1 MISAF
6 RAVFGVLF
14 HSIHHFKNYSTRH
27 SERSGATHVD
37 TLGLPSTRHPE
48 ALAEGAT
55 QRICTRVSEAKLV
68 PKTTLLRAVQIQD
81 RTGFCIAFHGC
92 KILNQVQDD
101 SVVGTFDNNRRA
113 AFTLAEVLITLG
125 IIGIVAAMTIPTL
138 ISNMQE
144 MYFHAKWKECY
155 ATLNNAFKM
164 AAAHEP
170 ALLVKAK
177 NSYYIKKEF
186 ISAILSNLQ
195 VIDECSAQRI
205 YGNDLCD
212 YNPENSNVKYK
223 WAGIL
228 HDNIDACYYKS
239 LAGNVICP
247 GDFGVMAALLKN
259 GAAVY
264 FGGLWQEYTIV
275 VDVNNFT
282 GGPNILGKDV
292 YAISL
297 SSGNPSQIHPKNLYI
312 EDLHFKPY
320 GAVGTLT
327 EINGYSGCDPNIG
340 TDAERTLYEAPG
352 AGCSYK
358 YLYEK

>member
-1 MISAF
+1 MQFIY
-6 RAVFGVLF
+6 LKYM
-14 HSIHHFKNYSTRH
+14 KNLLRGNKILWQKFFNQVVKILCQNNLLTNLLSLNRH

-55 QRICTRVSEAKLV
+55 
-68 PKTTLLRAVQIQD
+68 
-81 RTGFCIAFHGC
+81 H
-92 KILNQVQDD
+92 
-101 SVVGTFDNNRRA
+101 VGTFDKNRRA

-195 VIDECSAQRI
+195 VIDECSARN

-228 HDNIDACYYKS
+228 HDNINACYYKS

-247 GDFGVMAALLKN
+247 GDFGMMAALLKN

>member
-1 MISAF
+1 
-6 RAVFGVLF
+6 
-14 HSIHHFKNYSTRH
+14 
-27 SERSGATHVD
+27 
-37 TLGLPSTRHPE
+37 
-48 ALAEGAT
+48 
-55 QRICTRVSEAKLV
+55 
-68 PKTTLLRAVQIQD
+68 
-81 RTGFCIAFHGC
+81 
-92 KILNQVQDD
+92 
-101 SVVGTFDNNRRA
+101 
-113 AFTLAEVLITLG
+113 
-125 IIGIVAAMTIPTL
+125 MTIPTL

-228 HDNIDACYYKS
+228 HDKTNACYYKS

-297 SSGNPSQIHPKNLYI
+297 SSGNPSQIYPKNLYI

-327 EINGYSGCDPNIG
+327 EINGYFGCDPNIG